1 MIRSE
6 LSQTIG
12 FAEQPADAAAPEREA
27 RSAAGTWAPIL
38 FAIVLGAFWV
48 GAVAAYGWGY
58 FGPGGLFRLNVQESV
73 IAAIALFAPPM
84 MMLVAA
90 WTFTRGQALAA
101 AAEAMTDATE
111 RLLSVDETA
120 SRTATRLGRSV
131 RRELDAVNAGLDGA
145 FARLRALEGVL
156 ESQVAALDEAGARMD
171 VRAETAAARLSQ
183 ERERI
188 DAIANALADTA
199 SRASETVAGRA
210 AQLKSM
216 LESAE
221 GTLKTAGQSLETQA
235 ASFRTSADI
244 AAEAPRSVAVELDK
258 QARRIES
265 VADAAMARAEFVL
278 GRHERHRTAMG
289 ELLQRLREEGSNFE
303 TSFAAQHTSLGEAA
317 GTLNREAQQFGILAQ
332 NADRQLELI
341 TANAATRNTQLAAG
355 FALELERLRELSEG
369 AQSNLSKLVESLHDA
384 GIGAQTLISE
394 TASETK
400 NSAKAL
406 VGEAMAEG
414 ERLLRLAGQMGS
426 ETKEM
431 RLALAATAGEVEHH
445 LLALPG
451 VARQEAQR
459 VRDAMRI
466 EGEEILDLSARMLS
480 TIHARATGRSET
492 QRPAEDPGAAEPNQS
507 ESDGLIGL
515 ARRLTQRPAPRAK
528 RKESENKGWNM
539 RALLAAA
546 EGDKPGEKELKPVA
560 ASALGALQAA
570 LADRAIDLQAVAAGP
585 APSQDEWRS
594 YLQGDRSIFAK
605 RLAQSIDVDFVNR
618 VCGAYR
624 DDPAFREAAENYLG
638 EFEALLAHARDGD
651 GDGLLTSSL
660 LSADTGKIYLS
671 IAYALGRLS

>member
-6 LSQTIG
+6 LSQTTG
-12 FAEQPADAAAPEREA
+12 FTEQPADAAAPEREA
-27 RSAAGTWAPIL
+27 RPAAGTWAPIV
-38 FAIVLGAFWV
+38 FAIILSAFWV

-101 AAEAMTDATE
+101 AAEVMTDATE

-156 ESQVAALDEAGARMD
+156 ESQVGALDEAGARVE

-235 ASFRTSADI
+235 ASFRTAADI

-258 QARRIES
+258 QATRIES

-303 TSFAAQHTSLGEAA
+303 TSFVAQHASLGEAV
-317 GTLNREAQQFGILAQ
+317 GSLNREAQQFGILAE
-332 NADRQLELI
+332 NADRRLELI
-341 TANAATRNTQLAAG
+341 TTNAAARNTQLTAG

-369 AQSNLSKLVESLHDA
+369 AQSSLAKLVESLHDA

-394 TASETK
+394 TATETK

-414 ERLLRLAGQMGS
+414 ERLLRLAGEMGS

-431 RLALAATAGEVEHH
+431 RLALAATAGEVERH

-459 VRDAMRI
+459 VRDAMRT

-480 TIHARATGRSET
+480 TIHARATGRT
-492 QRPAEDPGAAEPNQS
+492 DAPRPAPDSGAVEPNQTES
-507 ESDGLIGL
+507 EGLIGL
-515 ARRLTQRPAPRAK
+515 ARRLTHRPAPRAK
-528 RKESENKGWNM
+528 RHETENKGWDM

-546 EGDKPGEKELKPVA
+546 EGDKPGEKELRPVA

-570 LADRAIDLQAVAAGP
+570 LSDRAIDLQAVAAGP
-585 APSQDEWRS
+585 SPSQDEWRS
-594 YLQGDRSIFAK
+594 YLQGDRSLFAK

-624 DDPAFREAAENYLG
+624 DDPAFREAAETYLV